1 MGKRL
6 RTSGQGNSHQS
17 KHRNSSLTLIVLWK
31 WLTRDVPTERKQ
43 IGRGTFHQPHRP
55 SSFPSLSPYLAAA
68 IPHSSKEL
76 FNICWLHM
84 SAHLRGRT
92 EHLGGKKRKKE
103 KRKEGRGWASVAERG
118 EGPKL
123 KPLELLRTRP
133 VGHSNGWSY
142 WEIGGV

>member
-1 MGKRL
+1 MKMGKRL
-6 RTSGQGNSHQS
+6 IRTSGQGNSHQS

-31 WLTRDVPTERKQ
+31 WLTRGVPTERKQ

-92 EHLGGKKRKKE
+92 EHLGEKKE
-103 KRKEGRGWASVAERG
+103 KRAGDGQAWQKGRKEGRVLNSSPWSSW
-118 EGPKL
+118 GPGQWGI
-123 KPLELLRTRP
+123 PMAGP
-133 VGHSNGWSY
+133 
-142 WEIGGV
+142 IGK